1 VKYHAG
7 ILRATL
13 MAMASDPINPAL
25 RPAADS
31 KVGRWVRPGWSL
43 YAVLAVLFGAYM
55 GFNQAVGLRNVHAT
69 LATWKPFVWEMSS
82 VLVIGAL
89 IPLVARY
96 EQRFRL
102 DSRPRT
108 RIFFAHLAGAV
119 TFSIV
124 HTTSMVLLRKLVY
137 ALAGESYEFGNIFS
151 GGVYELQKDLL
162 SYIVILLLLFAI
174 REFRIRRAGELK
186 AQELAAQLSE
196 ARLRHLTAQI
206 DPHFLFNALN
216 AISNRMHE
224 NVDAA
229 DRMITQLGDL
239 LRAAYESDDH
249 VLVPLGREIGWLRGY
264 AAMMAERFRGHL
276 AFEVE
281 VEPGIEEARV
291 PRLLLQPIVENAIRH
306 GLKDGHG
313 WLRVDV
319 RCEGAR
325 LQYTVSDDGAGF
337 PDAPLERGTGLS
349 NIARRLE
356 LLFPNDHTLTF
367 DSRAPRGAKVTVSFP
382 VSS

>member
-1 VKYHAG
+1 MP
-7 ILRATL
+7 

-25 RPAADS
+25 RPADNREPVAPDS
-31 KVGRWVRPGWSL
+31 SVGRWLRPGWPL
-43 YAVLAVLFGAYM
+43 YVALAVMFGAYM

-69 LATWKPFVWEMSS
+69 FATWKPFVWEMSS
-82 VLVIGAL
+82 VLVIFAL
-89 IPLVARY
+89 IPVIALY
-96 EQRFRL
+96 EGRFRL

-108 RIFFAHLAGAV
+108 RIFFAHLAGASA
-119 TFSIV
+119 FSIV

-137 ALAGESYEFGNIFS
+137 ALAGESYKFGNVFT
-151 GGVYELQKDLL
+151 GGLYELQKDLL
-162 SYIVILLLLFAI
+162 SYIVILLVLFAI
-174 REFRIRRAGELK
+174 REFRIRRAGELR

-196 ARLRHLTAQI
+196 ARLRQLTAQI
-206 DPHFLFNALN
+206 EPHFLFNALN

-229 DRMITQLGDL
+229 DRMISQLGDL
-239 LRAAYESDDH
+239 LRAAYESDDN

-281 VEPGIEEARV
+281 VEPGIEQARV

-306 GLKDGHG
+306 GLHDGHG

-319 RCEGAR
+319 RREGTR

-337 PDAPLERGTGLS
+337 ADTPLERGTGLS

-367 DSRAPRGAKVTVSFP
+367 GSRVPRGAQVTVSFP
-382 VSS
+382 VAS